1 MGILLPI
8 MMAVSIVVTFF
19 SLSFAILKR
28 SWQAMLVSVFASLPV
43 SLYLAGVNP
52 PLSFLG
58 GIPMLLLFGTF
69 IMKRRDHKQIAR

>member
-28 SWQAMLVSVFASLPV
+28 SWQAMLVSAIASLPV
-43 SLYLAGVNP
+43 SLYFTGMTS

-58 GIPMLLLFGTF
+58 GIPVLLLFGTF
-69 IMKRRDHKQIAR
+69 ILRRQITKEIVR